1 MQNTNAALRARV
13 ESFVA
18 EMEELIRESAL
29 EAVQEALG
37 MAGTASVRRTPTR
50 ASAMPGKRIRRS
62 ADGLA
67 QIGASILDHVR
78 ANPGQGVEAISA
90 ALGMTSK
97 ELRRPIQM
105 LIADGKLKTKGQK
118 RGTTYF
124 AGRGGSK
131 PAAKRKTKAS
141 RKKASR
147 KR

>member
-1 MQNTNAALRARV
+1 MQ
-13 ESFVA
+13 
-18 EMEELIRESAL
+18 ELVRQSAL

-37 MAGTASVRRTPTR
+37 AAGTATPRRNSAR
-50 ASAMPGKRIRRS
+50 ASAAAGKRVRRS

-67 QIGASILDHVR
+67 QIGASILDYVR
-78 ANPGQGVEAISA
+78 ANPGEGVEVISA

-124 AGRGGSK
+124 AGRGGAK
-131 PAAKRKTKAS
+131 PAAKRKTKAR